1 MDLSPNQILAITVLA
16 CGGTNKQAAEA
27 ANVTERTIEKWRS
40 ENSAFPDLMESIAL
54 EIFNQ
59 SVRKAVGA
67 ANKCVDKLIS
77 IIDNDDLPART
88 QIKACEVLLNHGE
101 KLTLAQVQRR
111 IKVIEQ
117 ALEHDGLLIK
127 N

>member
-1 MDLSPNQILAITVLA
+1 MELSPNQILAVTVLA
-16 CGGTNKQAAEA
+16 CGGTNKQAAAA
-27 ANVTERTIEKWRS
+27 ANVTERTVEKWRA
-40 ENSAFPDLMESIAL
+40 ENSAFPNLMESIAL

-59 SVRKAVGA
+59 SIRKAVGA
-67 ANKCVDKLIS
+67 ANQCVEKLIS
-77 IIDNDDLPART
+77 IVENDDVPVRT

-111 IKVIEQ
+111 IKTIEQ
-117 ALEHDGLLIK
+117 ALEEDGLFSK

>member
-1 MDLSPNQILAITVLA
+1 MELSPNQLLAITVLA
-16 CGGTNKQAAEA
+16 CGGTNRQAAAA
-27 ANVTERTIEKWRS
+27 ANVTERTVEKWRA

-67 ANKCVDKLIS
+67 VNKCVEKLIS
-77 IIDNDDLPART
+77 IVEDEEVPVRT
-88 QIKACEVLLNHGE
+88 QIKACEVLLSHGE
-101 KLTLAQVQRR
+101 KLSLAQVQRR
-111 IKVIEQ
+111 IKNIEQ
-117 ALEHDGLLIK
+117 ALEDDGVFIQ

>member
-1 MDLSPNQILAITVLA
+1 MELSPNQILAITILA
-16 CGGTNKQAAEA
+16 CGGTNKEA
-27 ANVTERTIEKWRS
+27 AAAASVTERTIEKWRA

-67 ANKCVDKLIS
+67 ANQCVAKLIS
-77 IIDNDDLPART
+77 IIENDDLPART

-111 IKVIEQ
+111 IKNIEQ
-117 ALEHDGLLIK
+117 ALEDDGVFIQ

>member
-1 MDLSPNQILAITVLA
+1 MDLSPNQILAVTVLA
-16 CGGTNKQAAEA
+16 CGGTNKQAAAA
-27 ANVTERTIEKWRS
+27 ANVSERTIEKWRA

-67 ANKCVDKLIS
+67 ANQCVAKLIS
-77 IIDNDDLPART
+77 IVENDDLPART

-111 IKVIEQ
+111 IKNIEQ
-117 ALEHDGLLIK
+117 ALEDDGVFIQ

>member
-1 MDLSPNQILAITVLA
+1 MELSPSQIQAITVLA
-16 CGGTNKQAAEA
+16 TGGTNREAAEA
-27 ANVTERTIEKWRS
+27 AGVSERSIEKWRS
-40 ENSAFPDLMESIAL
+40 ENSAFLDLVESIAL

-59 SVRKAVGA
+59 SIRKAVSA

-77 IIDNDDLPART
+77 IVENDDLPART
-88 QIKACEVLLNHGE
+88 QIKACEVLLSHGE

-111 IKVIEQ
+111 IKTIEE
-117 ALEHDGLLIK
+117 ALEDDGLLIK

>member
-1 MDLSPNQILAITVLA
+1 MELSPNQILAVTVLS
-16 CGGTNKQAAEA
+16 CGGTNKEA
-27 ANVTERTIEKWRS
+27 ASAAGVTERTVEKWRA
-40 ENSAFPDLMESIAL
+40 ENSAFPDLIESIAL
-54 EIFNQ
+54 EVFNQ
-59 SVRKAVGA
+59 SVKKAVSA

-77 IIDNDDLPART
+77 IVENDDLPART

-111 IKVIEQ
+111 IKTIEQ
-117 ALEHDGLLIK
+117 ALEEDGLFSK